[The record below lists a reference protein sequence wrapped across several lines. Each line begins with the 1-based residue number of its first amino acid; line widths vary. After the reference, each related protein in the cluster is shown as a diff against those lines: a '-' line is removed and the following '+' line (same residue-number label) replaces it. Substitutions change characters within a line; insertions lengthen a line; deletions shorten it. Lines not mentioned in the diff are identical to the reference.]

1 MTSRIHYCG
10 QKSPNSTNRC
20 VICGSKSIGINFG
33 VLTCAPCKAFFRR
46 NARRKELLELPC
58 RYRDF
63 SALMVNN
70 HAMNERTMRYL
81 QIRRCSSCRLRRC
94 FDMGMKEE
102 LVRTEEENERHKQ
115 LVDLNRKRR
124 DLLKQQLLEIKELS
138 TPQLFELPCRYR
150 DLSASMINNHE
161 MNERTM
167 RYLQIRRCS
176 SCRLRRCFHVGMKE
190 DLVRTDEENERHK
203 QLIDLNRKRR
213 DLLKQQLLEIKEL
226 SIPQNILGDNYLSND
241 IDWRHLSNIV
251 YAYESCCI
259 KTYLR
264 QRSSVIFNRTTQS
277 SNEQPYNIYPTT
289 ITMSIVLAVSS
300 FLKTL
305 PAYYS
310 LPRSTRK
317 YLCKTNIRPLI
328 FPNLHEL
335 NQSCYA
341 EPWQVNAYNKTW
353 QLVCGAQ
360 LYEEFDKAERMAEK
374 SWTTDPIVARLFIII
389 LFFSTPLHYHDDSPT
404 PTKILKKK
412 QAILQTQNG
421 YITLLWKYLTHRY
434 GSEGSVRIYL
444 NLVHV
449 YMKMQEVGYGMYMQL
464 TTQKDLVP
472 THETLSKLVTLDIN
486 DTQ

>member
-1 MTSRIHYCG
+1 MSTGIHYCG
-10 QKSPNSTNRC
+10 QNSHDSTNRC
-20 VICGSKSIGINFG
+20 VICGSKSIGMNFG

-46 NARRKELLELPC
+46 NARRKELLDLPC
-58 RYRDF
+58 R
-63 SALMVNN
+63 
-70 HAMNERTMRYL
+70 H
-81 QIRRCSSCRLRRC
+81 
-94 FDMGMKEE
+94 
-102 LVRTEEENERHKQ
+102 
-115 LVDLNRKRR
+115 
-124 DLLKQQLLEIKELS
+124 
-138 TPQLFELPCRYR
+138 R
-150 DLSASMINNHE
+150 DLSALMTSNHE

-176 SCRLRRCFHVGMKE
+176 SCRLRRCFEVGMKE
-190 DLVRTDEENERHK
+190 ELVRTDEENERY
-203 QLIDLNRKRR
+203 R
-213 DLLKQQLLEIKEL
+213 QLLDVNRRQRELLREQIREIKQL
-226 SIPQNILGDNYLSND
+226 SIPQGYKDYFYIALHFLLQHMVNNIDLSVE

-259 KTYLR
+259 KTYVQ
-264 QRSSVIFNRTTQS
+264 QRSTVIFNRTPQS
-277 SNEQPYNIYPTT
+277 PNEQPYSIYPTT

-310 LPRSTRK
+310 LPRSTRN

-335 NQSCYA
+335 NQTCFA

-353 QLVCGAQ
+353 QLVCGIQ

-374 SWTTDPIVARLFIII
+374 SWTTDPIVTRLFVII

-412 QAILQTQNG
+412 QAIFQTQNG
-421 YITLLWKYLTHRY
+421 YITLLWKYLTYRY
-434 GSEGSVRIYL
+434 GSAGSIRIYL

-449 YMKMQEVGYGMYMQL
+449 YMKMQQVGYGVYTQL
-464 TTQKDLVP
+464 RTQKDLVP
-472 THETLSKLVTLDIN
+472 THETLNKLVTLDIN

>member
-1 MTSRIHYCG
+1 MNNAFQPITSGIHYCG
-10 QKSPNSTNRC
+10 QKSHDSINRC

-58 RYRDF
+58 RHRDM
-63 SALMVNN
+63 SVEMTNN
-70 HAMNERTMRYL
+70 HEMNERTMRYL

-102 LVRTEEENERHKQ
+102 LVRT
-115 LVDLNRKRR
+115 
-124 DLLKQQLLEIKELS
+124 
-138 TPQLFELPCRYR
+138 
-150 DLSASMINNHE
+150 
-161 MNERTM
+161 
-167 RYLQIRRCS
+167 
-176 SCRLRRCFHVGMKE
+176 
-190 DLVRTDEENERHK
+190 DEENERY
-203 QLIDLNRKRR
+203 R
-213 DLLKQQLLEIKEL
+213 QLLDVNRRQRELLREQIREIKQL
-226 SIPQNILGDNYLSND
+226 SIPQHMVDNIDLSAE

-264 QRSSVIFNRTTQS
+264 QRSSVIFNRTPQS
-277 SNEQPYNIYPTT
+277 PDEQSYNIYPTT

-310 LPRSTRK
+310 LPRSTRN

-353 QLVCGAQ
+353 QLICGIQ
-360 LYEEFDKAERMAEK
+360 LYEEFNRAEKMAEK
-374 SWTTDPIVARLFIII
+374 SWTTDPIVTRLFVVI

-404 PTKILKKK
+404 PTKLLKKK

-421 YITLLWKYLTHRY
+421 YITLLWKYLTYRY
-434 GSEGSVRIYL
+434 GSEGSIRIYL

-449 YMKMQEVGYGMYMQL
+449 YMKMQQVGYGMYMQL

>member
-1 MTSRIHYCG
+1 NNAFQPITSGIHYCG
-10 QKSPNSTNRC
+10 QKSHDSINRC

-58 RYRDF
+58 RHRDM
-63 SALMVNN
+63 SVEMTNN
-70 HAMNERTMRYL
+70 HEMNERTMRYL

-102 LVRTEEENERHKQ
+102 LVRT
-115 LVDLNRKRR
+115 
-124 DLLKQQLLEIKELS
+124 
-138 TPQLFELPCRYR
+138 
-150 DLSASMINNHE
+150 
-161 MNERTM
+161 
-167 RYLQIRRCS
+167 
-176 SCRLRRCFHVGMKE
+176 
-190 DLVRTDEENERHK
+190 DEENERYR
-203 QLIDLNRKRR
+203 QLLDINRRQR
-213 DLLKQQLLEIKEL
+213 DLLREQIREIKQL
-226 SIPQNILGDNYLSND
+226 SIPQHMVDNIDLSAE

-486 DTQ
+486 DMQ

>member
-1 MTSRIHYCG
+1 MSTGIHYCG
-10 QKSPNSTNRC
+10 QNLHDSINRC
-20 VICGSKSIGINFG
+20 VICGSKSIGMNFG

-46 NARRKELLELPC
+46 NARRKELLDLPC
-58 RYRDF
+58 R
-63 SALMVNN
+63 
-70 HAMNERTMRYL
+70 H
-81 QIRRCSSCRLRRC
+81 
-94 FDMGMKEE
+94 
-102 LVRTEEENERHKQ
+102 
-115 LVDLNRKRR
+115 
-124 DLLKQQLLEIKELS
+124 
-138 TPQLFELPCRYR
+138 R
-150 DLSASMINNHE
+150 DLSALMTNNHE

-176 SCRLRRCFHVGMKE
+176 SCRLRRCFEVGMKE
-190 DLVRTDEENERHK
+190 ELVRTDEENERY
-203 QLIDLNRKRR
+203 R
-213 DLLKQQLLEIKEL
+213 QLLDVNRRQRELLREQIREIKQL
-226 SIPQNILGDNYLSND
+226 SIPQGYKDYFYIALHFLLQHMVNNIDLSVE

-259 KTYLR
+259 KTYVQ
-264 QRSSVIFNRTTQS
+264 QRSTVIFNRTPQS
-277 SNEQPYNIYPTT
+277 PNEQPYSIYPTT

-310 LPRSTRK
+310 LPRSTRN

-335 NQSCYA
+335 NQTCFA

-353 QLVCGAQ
+353 QLVCGIQ

-374 SWTTDPIVARLFIII
+374 SWTTDPIVTRLFVVI

-412 QAILQTQNG
+412 QAIFQTQNG
-421 YITLLWKYLTHRY
+421 YITLLWKYLTYRY
-434 GSEGSVRIYL
+434 GSEGSIRIYL

-449 YMKMQEVGYGMYMQL
+449 YMKMQQVGYGVYTQL
-464 TTQKDLVP
+464 RTQKDLVP
-472 THETLSKLVTLDIN
+472 THETLNKLVTLDIN

>member
-1 MTSRIHYCG
+1 
-10 QKSPNSTNRC
+10 NRC
-20 VICGSKSIGINFG
+20 VICGSKSIGMNFG
-33 VLTCAPCKAFFRR
+33 VLTCAPCKGMVLYFLVFSISYLSIFCLKIKAFFRR
-46 NARRKELLELPC
+46 NARRKELLDLPC
-58 RYRDF
+58 R
-63 SALMVNN
+63 
-70 HAMNERTMRYL
+70 H
-81 QIRRCSSCRLRRC
+81 
-94 FDMGMKEE
+94 
-102 LVRTEEENERHKQ
+102 
-115 LVDLNRKRR
+115 
-124 DLLKQQLLEIKELS
+124 
-138 TPQLFELPCRYR
+138 R
-150 DLSASMINNHE
+150 DLSALMTSNHE

-176 SCRLRRCFHVGMKE
+176 SCRLRRCFDVGMKE
-190 DLVRTDEENERHK
+190 ELVRTDEENERY
-203 QLIDLNRKRR
+203 R
-213 DLLKQQLLEIKEL
+213 QLLDANRRQRELLREQIREIKQL
-226 SIPQNILGDNYLSND
+226 SIPQHMVNNIDLSAE

-259 KTYLR
+259 KTYVR
-264 QRSSVIFNRTTQS
+264 QRSTVIFNRTPQS
-277 SNEQPYNIYPTT
+277 PNEQPYSIYPTT

-310 LPRSTRK
+310 LPRSTRN

-335 NQSCYA
+335 NQTCFA

-353 QLVCGAQ
+353 QLVCGIQ

-374 SWTTDPIVARLFIII
+374 SWTTDPIVTRLFVII

-404 PTKILKKK
+404 PTKLLKKK

-421 YITLLWKYLTHRY
+421 YITLLWKYLTYRY
-434 GSEGSVRIYL
+434 GSAGSIRIYL

-449 YMKMQEVGYGMYMQL
+449 YMKMQQVGYGVYTQL
-464 TTQKDLVP
+464 RTQKDLVP
-472 THETLSKLVTLDIN
+472 THETLNKLVTLDIN